1 MYGRKCRNIPDLAA
15 TKGAVA
21 TDYDSVYV
29 FGVAPS
35 MSVAARKNPLEGRL
49 LPFSPPGFLSS
60 SRKKPYAMRVP
71 LGVAAA
77 AAATAV
83 RVALIEPVAVEPP
96 ARPLTIAAD
105 CWFIPHAC

>member
-49 LPFSPPGFLSS
+49 LPFSPPGLLSF
-60 SRKKPYAMRVP
+60 SRTRPYV
-71 LGVAAA
+71 VS
-77 AAATAV
+77 
-83 RVALIEPVAVEPP
+83 P
-96 ARPLTIAAD
+96 ARFCLLLLLV
-105 CWFIPHAC
+105 